1 MKTISILLCLALT
14 ACPINSEVR
23 ADPAPEPPH
32 WAAGCAVVITG
43 IIIIWGLRKLCKMLP
58 PGPPAQPPPHGTNQP
73 PHEAAFALTSPGR
86 LDLPDV
92 SLTISTNWQMTV
104 TTFQSS
110 TNLVN
115 WHDEYTVTNWYSPD
129 QLVSVCASNGV
140 PLQTNFLSVRFTN
153 DVIFNDFSAI
163 APTKV
168 SDKVKLWR
176 CVESN

>member
-1 MKTISILLCLALT
+1 MKAISILLCLTLT

-23 ADPAPEPPH
+23 ADPTPEPPH

-86 LDLPDV
+86 LDLPDA
-92 SLTISTNWQMTV
+92 SLSISTNWQMTV

-110 TNLVN
+110 TDMLT
-115 WHDEYTVTNWYSPD
+115 WRDEYVVTNWFSAD

-140 PLQTNFLSVRFTN
+140 PLQTNFLAMHWTN
-153 DVIFNDFSAI
+153 EMVVNDFSAVVPPKET
-163 APTKV
+163 AAL
-168 SDKVKLWR
+168 KLWR
-176 CVESN
+176 AVETQ